1 MELDLNTSRLPLPK
15 DVNFDTATSLLL
27 KSNKSILV
35 LKKEILIKLKNRAKN
50 VILPLIKSDFM
61 LARKVSIKDGEISD
75 QDNGV
80 IDKFLEDAQKMNLAG
95 YGRNIIQ
102 EAFKKETIKN
112 ECKEPPKVVE
122 EAIMSWFN
130 KYLLQLDKG
139 IDQIVKEAMKTKHNE
154 KCKIQ
159 KSLYNFTDKTV
170 ANSLLKQIENGIK
183 NVPTMKKDGISV
195 VKMP

>member
-139 IDQIVKEAMKTKHNE
+139 IDQIVKEAMKPSTTKSVIFRSH
-154 KCKIQ
+154 CTISQ
-159 KSLYNFTDKTV
+159 T
-170 ANSLLKQIENGIK
+170 KQLPRIY
-183 NVPTMKKDGISV
+183 
-195 VKMP
+195 